1 MKITY
6 VPSKDELTLVIS
18 PVKRKPNKKVGPFK
32 LWWDDEGN
40 ICAIAITNY
49 VEELEEFRRNLH
61 VISLGGIWKGIKIT
75 EEDIKEAR
83 EELLR
88 RLEDKW

>member
-1 MKITY
+1 MKLTY
-6 VPSKDELTLVIS
+6 VPFKDKLTLVIS

-49 VEELEEFRRNLH
+49 VKELGEFRRNLN
-61 VISLGGIWKGIKIT
+61 VVSLGGIWKRIKVI

-83 EELLR
+83 EELLK
-88 RLEDKW
+88 RLEDK

>member
-1 MKITY
+1 MKLTY
-6 VPSKDELTLVIS
+6 VPFKDELTLVIS
-18 PVKRKPNKKVGPFK
+18 SVKRKPNKKVGPFK

-49 VEELEEFRRNLH
+49 VKELEEFRRNLS
-61 VISLGGIWKGIKIT
+61 VVSLGGIWKRIKVT

-83 EELLR
+83 EELLK
-88 RLEDKW
+88 RLEDK

>member
-1 MKITY
+1 MLST
-6 VPSKDELTLVIS
+6 SQS
-18 PVKRKPNKKVGPFK
+18 PIPMNEIFVLQEKSN
-32 LWWDDEGN
+32 
-40 ICAIAITNY
+40 
-49 VEELEEFRRNLH
+49 

-88 RLEDKW
+88 RLEDKK

>member
-6 VPSKDELTLVIS
+6 VPFKDELILVIS
-18 PVKRKPNKKVGPFK
+18 PVKREPNKKVGPFK

-49 VEELEEFRRNLH
+49 VEELEEFRKNLN

-75 EEDIKEAR
+75 EKDIKEAR

-88 RLEDKW
+88 RLEEK

>member
-6 VPSKDELTLVIS
+6 DPSKDELILVIS
-18 PVKRKPNKKVGPFK
+18 RVEREPNKKVGPFK

-40 ICAIAITNY
+40 ICAIAIRNY
-49 VEELEEFRRNLH
+49 VEELKEFRGNLN

-88 RLEDKW
+88 RLEDKK

>member
-1 MKITY
+1 M
-6 VPSKDELTLVIS
+6 IS
-18 PVKRKPNKKVGPFK
+18 PVKREPNKNVGPFK

-49 VEELEEFRRNLH
+49 LEELEEFRKNLN

-75 EEDIKEAR
+75 EEDIKEVR

-88 RLEDKW
+88 RLEEK

>member
-6 VPSKDELTLVIS
+6 DPSKDELTLVIS
-18 PVKRKPNKKVGPFK
+18 RVERKPNKKVGPFK

-40 ICAIAITNY
+40 IYAFVITNY
-49 VEELEEFRRNLH
+49 LEVLKEFKRNLN

-75 EEDIKEAR
+75 EEDIKEVR

-88 RLEDKW
+88 RLEDR

>member
-1 MKITY
+1 MKLKY
-6 VPSKDELTLVIS
+6 VPFKDELTLVIS
-18 PVKRKPNKKVGPFK
+18 PVKRTPNKKVGPFK

-40 ICAIAITNY
+40 ICAIAISNY
-49 VEELEEFRRNLH
+49 LEELEEVRRNLN

-75 EEDIKEAR
+75 EEDIKEVR

-88 RLEDKW
+88 RLEYK